1 MSFGLHLP
9 PQQRVFGA
17 FAIYSFCMGN
27 IFPRF
32 PDIQHSMGVP
42 EGALGLGLI
51 GTPIGTLISLTF
63 ATPLLERIGYRRAQQ
78 EQNPQ
83 LAVFYA
89 TASLAPNPV
98 AFFFLLLPAGLSI
111 GCIELIIYLEADRT
125 EHLIGRRI
133 MFCVFGFWC
142 FGFFFVGFVGGF
154 FVLL

>member
-63 ATPLLERIGYRRAQQ
+63 ATLMAIAGHFNNFPNVASRHFVQCE
-78 EQNPQ
+78 NQ
-83 LAVFYA
+83 LY
-89 TASLAPNPV
+89 
-98 AFFFLLLPAGLSI
+98 
-111 GCIELIIYLEADRT
+111 IIQTTSR
-125 EHLIGRRI
+125 
-133 MFCVFGFWC
+133 
-142 FGFFFVGFVGGF
+142 GFFSPRCCSLSMAIRSSK
-154 FVLL
+154 LLYEPGDSV